1 MYQSFLLPPSLAAEI
16 SVFFSFFLS
25 AGAQDGKGWHRGK
38 SRREGQENMFEEKG
52 MVINGGNFE
61 KRMMRLGVRACK
73 SEDEGMNL
81 VFMTYADVCA
91 LAGSE
96 VQQDSLCVILE
107 VTLLVARPMTSH
119 SSCCPC
125 IPLL

>member
-1 MYQSFLLPPSLAAEI
+1 MYK
-16 SVFFSFFLS
+16 
-25 AGAQDGKGWHRGK
+25 DKGV
-38 SRREGQENMFEEKG
+38 
-52 MVINGGNFE
+52 VINGGHFE

-81 VFMTYADVCA
+81 ALMTYADVCA
-91 LAGSE
+91 LVGSE

-107 VTLLVARPMTSH
+107 VTLLVARPITSH
-119 SSCCPC
+119 SSCCCCPC

>member
-1 MYQSFLLPPSLAAEI
+1 MYK
-16 SVFFSFFLS
+16 
-25 AGAQDGKGWHRGK
+25 D
-38 SRREGQENMFEEKG
+38 KG
-52 MVINGGNFE
+52 MVINGGHVE

-81 VFMTYADVCA
+81 VFMTYADVCE
-91 LAGSE
+91 LEGRE

-107 VTLLVARPMTSH
+107 VTLLVALPITSH

-125 IPLL
+125 IPFLRHIDTTTTDEMMDRSRTFFLSE

>member
-1 MYQSFLLPPSLAAEI
+1 MYK
-16 SVFFSFFLS
+16 
-25 AGAQDGKGWHRGK
+25 DKGV
-38 SRREGQENMFEEKG
+38 
-52 MVINGGNFE
+52 VINGGHFE

-81 VFMTYADVCA
+81 ALMTYADVCA
-91 LAGSE
+91 LVGSE

-107 VTLLVARPMTSH
+107 VTLLVALPITSH
-119 SSCCPC
+119 SSCCLC